1 MLGDSLKEKRLQA
14 GFTQHDVARTLG
26 VSFQTVS
33 NWESGK
39 HEPKGDHL
47 DSLAEL
53 YGVELQGLIEVG
65 RAPNVGS
72 PSRFTNFA
80 IRGYVSAGN
89 PKEAWEV
96 DLGTISLPQ
105 TGDLSRHSQKVFAL
119 VVSGDSLEGD
129 GIEDGDTLLVDA
141 DAGIQVGSIH
151 IVRIGYELCARHV
164 FLEDDHVRLKASNDH
179 YEEITASAFDL
190 VGKVVGH
197 IKYRSM

>member
-1 MLGDSLKEKRLQA
+1 MQA
-14 GFTQHDVARTLG
+14 GFTQQDVARTLG

-39 HEPKGDHL
+39 HEPKGEHL
-47 DSLAEL
+47 DSLARL
-53 YGVELQGLIEVG
+53 YGVEMQGLIEVSK
-65 RAPNVGS
+65 ALNVDS

-80 IRGYVSAGN
+80 IKGYVSAGN
-89 PKEAWEV
+89 PREAWEV

-105 TGDLSRHSQKVFAL
+105 TGDLLRHSPKVFAL
-119 VVSGDSLEGD
+119 VVSGDSLQGD

-164 FLEDDHVRLKASNDH
+164 FLEDGYVRLKASNDH
-179 YEEITASAFDL
+179 YEEITAHEVDL

-197 IKYRSM
+197 IKYRRM